1 MLNSAHI
8 SPPRP
13 RLIDVHVH
21 MVGSG
26 SAGTGC
32 WFRRRGITQYLIP
45 FMLRELGLP
54 GDALDRDFDTLYR
67 THLLKL
73 IRASSLDAVVLL
85 AQDNVYHADGTLWE
99 GRGTFHVPNDLVLR
113 LAREHPE
120 FLPAVS
126 IHPARPD
133 ALAELD
139 RCVAGGAVAFKLLP
153 NCHNI
158 DTALPQYREFWRRL
172 AESGLP
178 FICHTGCES
187 TVDETRPDLAHP
199 HNLRAPLEAG
209 VKVIAAHCATGQP
222 VLGREWFHV
231 WADMLKRYP
240 NLYGDISALSVPGRD
255 RWLTA
260 CRRPGI
266 VERVLYGSDV
276 PVLVQGWPAFVRGR
290 ITLAQFL
297 MLRRERNPLERNYR
311 LKRMMGFPD
320 AVFTR
325 AASLLRGSA

>member
-1 MLNSAHI
+1 MNGAPPV
-8 SPPRP
+8 PPRP

-21 MVGSG
+21 FVGNG

-32 WFRRRGITQYLIP
+32 WFRRRGITRHLIP
-45 FMLRELGLP
+45 VMLRELGLP

-67 THLLKL
+67 DRLLHL
-73 IRASSLDAVVLL
+73 IRASSVDAVVLL
-85 AQDNVYHADGTLWE
+85 AQDNVYRADGSLWE
-99 GRGTFHVPNDLVLR
+99 DRGSFHVPNDVVLR

-126 IHPARPD
+126 IHPARKD

-139 RCVAGGAVAFKLLP
+139 RCVAAGAVAFKLLP
-153 NCHNI
+153 NCHNV
-158 DTALPQYREFWRRL
+158 DAGLPQYRPFWRRL

-178 FICHTGCES
+178 FICHTGVES
-187 TVDETRPDLAHP
+187 SVDEMRPDLAHP

-222 VLGREWFHV
+222 VLGRDWFHE
-231 WADMLKRYP
+231 WRDMLRQYP

-255 RWLTA
+255 RWVPL
-260 CRRPGI
+260 CRRPG
-266 VERVLYGSDV
+266 VVDRVLYGSDV
-276 PVLVQGWPAFVRGR
+276 PVLVQAWPALLRRR

-297 MLRRERNPLERNYR
+297 LLRRERNPLERNYR
-311 LKRMMGFPD
+311 LKRLLGFPEE
-320 AVFTR
+320 VFTR
-325 AASLLRGSA
+325 ADSLLRRPA